1 MRNDYSIGDVAEILK
16 VTTRTL
22 RHWDDIGLLSPQWRT
37 GGDHRLYTEDEVQR
51 GMDILIYRSV
61 GIELKDIAV
70 LLDAP
75 SSATLARLRGQHEAL
90 QKRRADVDAMLYAV
104 ERLIEETEMDKN
116 LSPSQKM
123 RNLGDAWPQLQ
134 EEAHEKWGNSKEWVA
149 SAAAAESMGKKDWEE
164 FSVDHENFAAEL
176 VEAANAGVEAGS
188 KEAKEIVDKHRAL
201 IAQWYPVSRS
211 KQVILARMYVQDER
225 FAATY
230 QQQTEYLRDIVEANA
245 QAHGVCLEN
254 VAWE

>member
-1 MRNDYSIGDVAEILK
+1 MRNDYSIGDVAKILK

-37 GGDHRLYTEDEVQR
+37 GGDHRLYTEDDVQR

-75 SSATLARLRGQHEAL
+75 SSATLARLRAQHEAL

-134 EEAHEKWGNSKEWVA
+134 EEAHEKWGDSTEWAA
-149 SAAAAESMGKKDWEE
+149 SAAVSESMGKKDWEE
-164 FSVDHENFAAEL
+164 FSVEHEHFAAEL
-176 VEAANAGVEAGS
+176 EEAAKAGLEAGS
-188 KEAKEIVDKHRAL
+188 EEAKEIVDKHCAL

-211 KQVILARMYVQDER
+211 KQVLLARMYCEDPRFDE
-225 FAATY
+225 TY
-230 QQQTEYLRDIVEANA
+230 RGNADYLRQLIEA
-245 QAHGVCLEN
+245 QAQAEGLDLDNLV
-254 VAWE
+254 WD